1 MDGLSRRWMV
11 HASRGPF
18 AVPGDGGSRIARV
31 PVDVRPSGR
40 GGQTA
45 SSTPGGSGPIVAR
58 LILLAVLG
66 WASLGAMSCSS
77 AWAQPSGDALSEPTA
92 KAAEATRPD
101 AVEGP
106 SPGDAAQPATPPSSN
121 SPGTHASGTWPE
133 PRPASSDPPSAGTT
147 GVDWQQWLS
156 FDRLQST
163 AQLAISMTVLGVVP
177 ALLLMTTSYVRISV
191 VLALLR
197 QAFGVPNLLPLQVT
211 TALAFFCTGWIMWPT
226 WQLVHEKAVLPAVA
240 GQAAVDPARLWAEG
254 IGPVRQFMVEQIEA
268 SRNSED
274 VHLFLSRTMK
284 PGEAYPASY
293 EEVPLAALLPA
304 FLLSELKTAFLI
316 GFQIYLPFLVIDL
329 VVSAVT
335 TSMGMFLLPPAT
347 IAMPLKLLTFVLV
360 DGWRLVVDMLL
371 KSFQ

>member
-1 MDGLSRRWMV
+1 
-11 HASRGPF
+11 
-18 AVPGDGGSRIARV
+18 
-31 PVDVRPSGR
+31 
-40 GGQTA
+40 
-45 SSTPGGSGPIVAR
+45 
-58 LILLAVLG
+58 
-66 WASLGAMSCSS
+66 
-77 AWAQPSGDALSEPTA
+77 
-92 KAAEATRPD
+92 
-101 AVEGP
+101 
-106 SPGDAAQPATPPSSN
+106 
-121 SPGTHASGTWPE
+121 
-133 PRPASSDPPSAGTT
+133 
-147 GVDWQQWLS
+147 VDWQQWLS